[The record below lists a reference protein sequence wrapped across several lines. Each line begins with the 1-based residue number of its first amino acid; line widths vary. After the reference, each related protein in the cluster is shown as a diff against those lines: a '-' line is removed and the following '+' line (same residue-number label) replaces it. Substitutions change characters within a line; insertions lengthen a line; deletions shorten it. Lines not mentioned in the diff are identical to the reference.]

1 MSEDIIQGKVNEL
14 RALENSIN
22 EINSRQ
28 SIISRAMLDSNAS
41 IEAIKTLSENEKQ
54 DTLMP
59 IGGGVYLDTNL
70 SKPSSLVVNIG
81 SNVAVQKSVE
91 DTIQYLE
98 SRSKELEQ
106 AGISLEGQKIELIN
120 RINSIRNEVNSLVA
134 GQQPG

>member
-1 MSEDIIQGKVNEL
+1 LSEDIVQSKVMEL
-14 RALENSIN
+14 RVLENSIN

-28 SIISRAMLDSNAS
+28 SIISRAIMDSNAS

-54 DTLMP
+54 DALMP
-59 IGGGVYLDTNL
+59 IGGGVYLDAKL

-81 SNVAVQKSVE
+81 SNVAIQKSVE

-106 AGISLEGQKIELIN
+106 AGLSLEGQKIELVN
-120 RINSIRNEVNSLVA
+120 RVNSIRNEVNSLMA
-134 GQQPG
+134 GQQTG

>member
-14 RALENSIN
+14 RVLENSIN

-59 IGGGVYLDTNL
+59 IGGGVYLDAKL

-98 SRSKELEQ
+98 SRAKELEQ
-106 AGISLEGQKIELIN
+106 AGISLEGQKIELVN